1 MTCRNMTYEKYIKYI
16 KKSIIYL
23 LIASMLFNT
32 GISGLISIMGF
43 NRTKQNTVNV
53 SRKPKTNRES
63 PIQVAVDNRKQ
74 NQDKTETSAGNNNSN
89 PKVKANRPK
98 NSGGAALPISSTQ
111 YRILVRIIHAEA
123 GGEPLKGQVAVA
135 AVLLNRIRS
144 GRFPKSISAN
154 VFRSGEFESVS
165 NGYIWSEPT
174 SSAYKAA
181 KLALQGWDPTYGAL
195 YFYNPAK
202 TYTSW
207 IWSRP
212 IHIRIGNH
220 NFAG

>member
-1 MTCRNMTYEKYIKYI
+1 MTYQKIVH
-16 KKSIIYL
+16 KSIVYL
-23 LIASMLFNT
+23 LIACLLFNT
-32 GISGLISIMGF
+32 GISGLISMMDV
-43 NRTKQNTVNV
+43 TEKT
-53 SRKPKTNRES
+53 RKPNIVKIKTNPKDQTRAL
-63 PIQVAVDNRKQ
+63 V
-74 NQDKTETSAGNNNSN
+74 NN
-89 PKVKANRPK
+89 PQLYQANRAMAAQNRNYQSNTQRSQPVY
-98 NSGGAALPISSTQ
+98 SGNITLPINDTQ
-111 YRILVRIIHAEA
+111 YQILVRVIHAEA

-154 VFRSGEFESVS
+154 VFRNGEFESVS

-174 SSAYKAA
+174 ASAYKAA

-202 TYTSW
+202 TYSSW

-212 IHIRIGNH
+212 IHTRIGNH
-220 NFAG
+220 YFAG

>member
-1 MTCRNMTYEKYIKYI
+1 
-16 KKSIIYL
+16 
-23 LIASMLFNT
+23 MLFNT
-32 GISGLISIMGF
+32 GISGLTSIMDI
-43 NRTKQNTVNV
+43 NRTTKQN
-53 SRKPKTNRES
+53 
-63 PIQVAVDNRKQ
+63 I
-74 NQDKTETSAGNNNSN
+74 
-89 PKVKANRPK
+89 VKANRETKTNRDNQIQTVADNLNSDGSKKEPASGNGNSSSKKKSTQPK
-98 NSGGAALPISSTQ
+98 KTGGAALPISSTQ
-111 YRILVRIIHAEA
+111 YQILVRIIHAEA

-154 VFRSGEFESVS
+154 VFRNGEFESVS

-181 KLALQGWDPTYGAL
+181 KLALQGWDPTYGSL

-212 IHIRIGNH
+212 IHTRIGNH

>member
-1 MTCRNMTYEKYIKYI
+1 MTCHTMIYQKII
-16 KKSIIYL
+16 KKSIVYL
-23 LIASMLFNT
+23 LMASMLFNT
-32 GISGLISIMGF
+32 GISGLTSIMDI
-43 NRTKQNTVNV
+43 NKTAKKSIVKVSHQLKSNSANQIQTVADSGNPGLDQQATAAGNDN
-53 SRKPKTNRES
+53 SSPKPKATQPEKS
-63 PIQVAVDNRKQ
+63 VGASLPV
-74 NQDKTETSAGNNNSN
+74 
-89 PKVKANRPK
+89 
-98 NSGGAALPISSTQ
+98 GGTQ
-111 YRILVRIIHAEA
+111 YQILVRVIHAEA
-123 GGEPLKGQVAVA
+123 GGESLKGQVAVA

-144 GRFPKSISAN
+144 GKFPKSISAN
-154 VFRSGEFESVS
+154 VFRGGEFESVS

-174 SSAYKAA
+174 SSAYQAA

-212 IHIRIGNH
+212 IHTRIGNH

>member
-1 MTCRNMTYEKYIKYI
+1 MTYQKNITYI

-32 GISGLISIMGF
+32 GISGLTSIMDV
-43 NRTKQNTVNV
+43 NRTTRRNMVKVNRE
-53 SRKPKTNRES
+53 SKTNRDSQIQAVADNLNSDRSKMES
-63 PIQVAVDNRKQ
+63 ATGNGNSSPKKKGTPPK
-74 NQDKTETSAGNNNSN
+74 KT
-89 PKVKANRPK
+89 
-98 NSGGAALPISSTQ
+98 GGAALPISSTQ
-111 YRILVRIIHAEA
+111 YQILVRIIHAEA

-154 VFRSGEFESVS
+154 VFRNGEFESVS

-202 TYTSW
+202 TYTNW

-212 IHIRIGNH
+212 IHTRIGNH